1 GTRHHLLP
9 MPTIAAS
16 ASATIAPPAATVYG
30 ILADYCEGHP
40 SILPRKYFRNLEVE
54 AGGTGAGTR
63 IRFEMRVLGATRL
76 VRGEVTEPEPGRRLV
91 ETYPESGTRTT
102 FLVEP
107 VVDGRAAHVTI
118 STRYENAGLP
128 GWVEWLLVPGLLRRI
143 YRAELANLAAVA
155 QRR

>member
-1 GTRHHLLP
+1 

-16 ASATIAPPAATVYG
+16 ASATIAAPATAVYG
-30 ILADYCEGHP
+30 ILADYREGHP
-40 SILPRKYFRNLEVE
+40 AILPRKYFRNLVVE

-63 IRFEMRVLGATRL
+63 IRFEMRVLGATRT
-76 VRGEVTEPEPGRRLV
+76 VRGEVTEPEPGRRVV

-107 VVDGRAAHVTI
+107 VVDGRATHVTI
-118 STRYENAGLP
+118 SPRYENGGLP

>member
-1 GTRHHLLP
+1 
-9 MPTIAAS
+9 MPTISAA
-16 ASATIAPPAATVYG
+16 ASATIQAPAATVYG
-30 ILADYCEGHP
+30 IIADYREGHP
-40 SILPRKYFRNLEVE
+40 SILPPNYFRNLEVD

-63 IRFEMRVLGATRL
+63 IRFEMRMLGATRT

-91 ETYPESGTRTT
+91 ETYPDSGARTT

-143 YRAELANLAAVA
+143 YHAELANLAAVA
-155 QRR
+155 RAR

>member
-1 GTRHHLLP
+1 
-9 MPTIAAS
+9 MPTIS
-16 ASATIAPPAATVYG
+16 ASATATIHAPAATVYG
-30 ILADYCEGHP
+30 IIADYRHGHP
-40 SILPRKYFRNLEVE
+40 SILPRRYFRNLEVE
-54 AGGTGAGTR
+54 AGGIGAGTR
-63 IRFEMRVLGATRL
+63 IRFEMRVLGSTRT

-91 ETYPESGTRTT
+91 EAYPDSGTRTT

-118 STRYENAGLP
+118 STRYENGGLR

-155 QRR
+155 SGR